1 MPSLIGII
9 AGYYAF
15 TNGSRVC
22 SKHNFFI
29 KLDPPVWIRRLLF
42 LPKYGKI
49 SLVGLI
55 MQVIVSFLTCACLLN
70 WIGINIFAPFG
81 DFTRVFK
88 TIGRWAFWLYLMPVI
103 VYTTI
108 VIYLIFKRN

>member
-88 TIGRWAFWLYLMPVI
+88 TIARWACWLYYMPVI
-103 VYTTI
+103 VYVGVLDI
-108 VIYLIFKRN
+108 FFKRF